1 MVAGDWQ
8 VGLGVAVF
16 YELLWLDLIPA
27 GTYIPPSGL
36 LATLLVFGMSR
47 FFDLHTASE
56 LLVPIFL
63 TLPFAHAAAMLEH
76 RQRRLQDGGYNGLL
90 QWARRAHLESS
101 VSRPE
106 RLVLGSLG
114 QIAAL
119 NVLLFIGAQVCLFA
133 LYYALQALLSPS
145 ALQLPVTWPHLWFL
159 AGLGGIVGLRLKKS
173 IAAFAVAVTG
183 IALAQLL

>member
-1 MVAGDWQ
+1 VA
-8 VGLGVAVF
+8 LF

-27 GTYIPPSGL
+27 GTYIPPNGL

-47 FFDLHTASE
+47 FFDLHSASE

-63 TLPFAHAAAMLEH
+63 TLPFAHFAAMVEH

-90 QWARRAHLESS
+90 RWARRAHLESS

-106 RLVLGSLG
+106 QLVLRSLS
-114 QIAAL
+114 QIVMFNFFLFIAAQ
-119 NVLLFIGAQVCLFA
+119 ACLFA
-133 LYYALQALLSPS
+133 LYYGLQSWLSPS
-145 ALQLPVTWPHLWFL
+145 ALRLPVTWPHLWFL

-173 IAAFAVAVTG
+173 IAAFAVAVAG